1 MWCSRYGNHDLYIF
15 NPIWNISHDLKPDIL
30 QSSISTYY
38 YPSILICMGR
48 DGHNFSSCFLL
59 CCCWILI
66 SYFYILF
73 GNSTVIFQV
82 IRSDPWHDKYNPY
95 GPENESLSSA
105 ASWKVIFLSLS
116 HASSNLLM
124 TDFQKKSIY
133 W

>member
-1 MWCSRYGNHDLYIF
+1 MTIFSIQFGIFHTTWNQTFAVLYI
-15 NPIWNISHDLKPDIL
+15 HVLL
-30 QSSISTYY
+30 SIHLNLYGKRRTSFFF
-38 YPSILICMGR
+38 L
-48 DGHNFSSCFLL
+48 FSSL

-73 GNSTVIFQV
+73 GNSTMIFQV

-124 TDFQKKSIY
+124 TDFQKKKYLLINIEKS
-133 W
+133 